1 MAQGFAGTFPFMTV
15 TFSLIKCTILDPD
28 SIWHIHSLKLHAEK
42 KRKHILRAREYKK
55 HTPGF
60 SSSPHKS
67 PTLTN
72 LFSCKPESK
81 EISNL
86 QTQMDKIQLAGWC
99 ETRTQT
105 SQGSV
110 RVKETAPLYL
120 WEDSCFFWQRMTRL
134 WEGKKKK
141 KKSTGCSKT
150 NPPACSLASAPERSR
165 RCGLSHTC
173 TFWT

>member
-42 KRKHILRAREYKK
+42 KIKHILRAREYKK
-55 HTPGF
+55 HTPGL
-60 SSSPHKS
+60 SSSLHKS

-86 QTQMDKIQLAGWC
+86 QTQMDKIQLAG
-99 ETRTQT
+99 
-105 SQGSV
+105 
-110 RVKETAPLYL
+110 
-120 WEDSCFFWQRMTRL
+120 
-134 WEGKKKK
+134 
-141 KKSTGCSKT
+141 
-150 NPPACSLASAPERSR
+150 
-165 RCGLSHTC
+165 
-173 TFWT
+173 